1 MVIELVNTLDKIKI
15 LNMKKILIVLAF
27 FTGIVTSVHS
37 QNKNNSLDPNSSL
50 SIHEVNKANGTAQ
63 PVMKDGKTY
72 LQWVSEQKA
81 KQLSAVNTDR
91 KIAISVPV
99 QNRIAGDKS
108 VADAK
113 KKTSIEKGGLTGNVL
128 NTEAQDPS
136 AKQSTANNTPAKPEE
151 AAKTVSES
159 SRNAEAARK
168 D

>member
-1 MVIELVNTLDKIKI
+1 
-15 LNMKKILIVLAF
+15 MKKLIIVLAF
-27 FTGIVTSVHS
+27 FTGIVSFVNA
-37 QNKNNSLDPNSSL
+37 QNRTNSLDPTSSI
-50 SIHEVNKANGTAQ
+50 SVQEVNKANGTAQ

-81 KQLSAVNTDR
+81 KQLSAINTDK

-99 QNRIAGDKS
+99 QNRIASDKS
-108 VADAK
+108 VTDV
-113 KKTSIEKGGLTGNVL
+113 KTKTTIEKGGLTGNVL
-128 NTEAQDPS
+128 NPEAQDPS